1 MELLETDDPEKG
13 QLLKKSA
20 RHREQLEEDARFI
33 SERTEKIITNA
44 VIIGGALAVTY
55 FLVSRFS
62 GESKQKKKS
71 KTARIKLVQA
81 GNEEEVVQTAAAEPE
96 SLGIVQQI
104 GTALASQATVFLL
117 GLAKEKLGEFL
128 QSQAAKKPNSN
139 EPS

>member
-1 MELLETDDPEKG
+1 MELLETDDPVKG

-20 RHREQLEEDARFI
+20 LHREQLEEDARLV

-62 GESKQKKKS
+62 GSKQKKKS
-71 KTARIKLVQA
+71 KAARIKLVQ
-81 GNEEEVVQTAAAEPE
+81 GGREEVVQSPAEPE
-96 SLGIVQQI
+96 PPGMMSQI

-128 QSQAAKKPNSN
+128 QAQQGEKKPKSN

>member
-1 MELLETDDPEKG
+1 MELLETDDPVKG

-20 RHREQLEEDARFI
+20 RHREQLQEDARLI
-33 SERTEKIITNA
+33 SEKTEQILTNA

-62 GESKQKKKS
+62 GSKQKKKS
-71 KTARIKLVQA
+71 KTARIKFVQ
-81 GNEEEVVQTAAAEPE
+81 GERDEQISPSVAAEPE
-96 SLGIVQQI
+96 PPGIVSQI

-128 QSQAAKKPNSN
+128 QSQQTEKKPRSN